1 MKKLILILSFVALN
15 VHAANCLDFSRS
27 AYLEYG
33 LNNNYRMDSTYSV
46 SLVDDG
52 KIYYSSSKYYYT
64 NNNLDSIVECYT
76 NGTCN
81 TQKLKQTRTT
91 TDSTIE
97 LTITDLHYGDS
108 EVRVFVLGKDSA
120 YKYIYGLDSGN
131 PDSLEMII
139 HFFLHN
145 DTLYIDEKWI
155 TDGTPYTF
163 MNYTITPDSKNA
175 NICNMT
181 GYTIEKQDN
190 QQIKSI
196 TDTFQIFTETTETG
210 FIASYS
216 NTDTKLFFAK
226 VGPNS
231 TTSILRKNKPA
242 FIPEKAKHFDLLG
255 RPANKK
261 YIISVPR
268 GTF

>member
-1 MKKLILILSFVALN
+1 M
-15 VHAANCLDFSRS
+15 HAANCLDFSRS

-33 LNNNYRMDSTYSV
+33 LNNNYRLDSTYSV
-46 SLVDDG
+46 YLVDDG
-52 KIYYSSSKYYYT
+52 KTYFSSYKYYYT
-64 NNNLDSIVECYT
+64 DNSLDSIVECQT
-76 NGTCN
+76 NGTCD
-81 TQKLKQTRTT
+81 TQKLKQTRRT

-97 LTITDLHYGDS
+97 LTITDLHYGNS
-108 EVRVFVLGKDSA
+108 EVRVFVPGRDSS
-120 YKYIYGLDSGN
+120 YKYIYGQNSGN
-131 PDSLEMII
+131 PDSLEIII

-163 MNYTITPDSKNA
+163 MNFTITPDSKNA

-181 GYTIEKQDN
+181 GYTIEKQDD

-196 TDTFQIFTETTETG
+196 KDTFQIFTETTETG

-216 NTDTKLFFAK
+216 NTDTKLFFVK

-231 TTSILRKNKPA
+231 STSIHRKVRPTVNYKN
-242 FIPEKAKHFDLLG
+242 AKHFDLLG
-255 RPANKK
+255 RPANSK
-261 YIISVPR
+261 YIIKVNR
-268 GTF
+268 